1 MPGKRE
7 AKQKR
12 VDLQWLSGIV
22 TGVAVPLLI
31 ALLTFLAN
39 LGGQFYQHHIAQP
52 WLQCSQTTEEYH
64 IHTSEVRQG
73 TQILLHPQLIV
84 RYQSYMLLAVYL
96 DGYLENEY
104 VALNTGEGKA
114 VVVDPVGMEELDLYI
129 RAGLLNRIEEAHGK
143 EVRKQIESDLVIY
156 ISTIGAVTYVN
167 EGGISS
173 QKFCIIGYENI
184 FLDYSPE
191 DLVVSKRLNEK
202 RLPLSNGRA
211 DLRQGGDADQ
221 IIIALSDWIDQR
233 FISKTET
240 RLADHLESIKKYKWL
255 VRGIAIVVLFV
266 CFFVL
271 FSKIRQFRNWVNSK
285 WNKLS
290 NGLRS
295 LGWLGRSAIIAAFC
309 IAALLT
315 GAAAKWVAPTE
326 DEQWIY
332 EKMKIADQTP
342 VKDLFEPR
350 QVQEK
355 QELWPSNKTC
365 EQLHLSDKF
374 LETPL
379 TELTLEFY
387 DKEFD
392 RAYPKSG
399 SSESPKGAILPDWI
413 DLENPA
419 YVALKTKNP
428 TSFDDVKNEV
438 EKCKKSSRPA
448 SLYQLGRV
456 LSDAVLEN
464 PGMEIGALFHIAG
477 DAMAVGEEFLRY
489 KDRHIGEQDN
499 EIAGTED
506 IVLLG
511 VKLYYALG
519 QQLDAHIASL
529 QKSNRDNSSTWEKFA
544 SYLDCVR
551 AAGFRLANCGKLV
564 AGEGNRLYAKLAYYM
579 GNLGQK
585 LLGERKAPAEDP
597 YQRIGK
603 EAKESYEKAEDLLLG
618 EGTYEKEGNMLTNT
632 QNGISTLT
640 DKGF

>member
-1 MPGKRE
+1 
-7 AKQKR
+7 
-12 VDLQWLSGIV
+12 
-22 TGVAVPLLI
+22 
-31 ALLTFLAN
+31 
-39 LGGQFYQHHIAQP
+39 
-52 WLQCSQTTEEYH
+52 
-64 IHTSEVRQG
+64 
-73 TQILLHPQLIV
+73 
-84 RYQSYMLLAVYL
+84 
-96 DGYLENEY
+96 
-104 VALNTGEGKA
+104 
-114 VVVDPVGMEELDLYI
+114 
-129 RAGLLNRIEEAHGK
+129 
-143 EVRKQIESDLVIY
+143 
-156 ISTIGAVTYVN
+156 
-167 EGGISS
+167 
-173 QKFCIIGYENI
+173 
-184 FLDYSPE
+184 
-191 DLVVSKRLNEK
+191 
-202 RLPLSNGRA
+202 
-211 DLRQGGDADQ
+211 
-221 IIIALSDWIDQR
+221 
-233 FISKTET
+233 
-240 RLADHLESIKKYKWL
+240 
-255 VRGIAIVVLFV
+255 
-266 CFFVL
+266 
-271 FSKIRQFRNWVNSK
+271 
-285 WNKLS
+285 
-290 NGLRS
+290 
-295 LGWLGRSAIIAAFC
+295 
-309 IAALLT
+309 
-315 GAAAKWVAPTE
+315 
-326 DEQWIY
+326 
-332 EKMKIADQTP
+332 MKIADQTP